1 MDIIYGVP
9 SRMCIFL
16 QISLGIT
23 IRPRSS
29 IWWTITVVFI
39 YMVTSKN
46 PQKFRQIE
54 VFSIIGV
61 LRLNQVRL
69 LLIF

>member
-1 MDIIYGVP
+1 MHIPADLLRDNDTSKVVDMVDDYG
-9 SRMCIFL
+9 SFH
-16 QISLGIT
+16 
-23 IRPRSS
+23 
-29 IWWTITVVFI
+29 I

-61 LRLNQVRL
+61 LRLNQVCL